1 MGKVKGSNL
10 KIIYKGRLEEINAET
25 MLVSLLN
32 MTEALNTINDYLN
45 ELHDSHNI
53 LKTKIE
59 AFSKGSLIVDFNLYL
74 EQIDDSTKK
83 KKSHGVNDLIYSFVG
98 MVVLK
103 RFLGLRKPVSIK
115 NINSA
120 EIIIENDRGN
130 TTIIN
135 HETFKLYYSSNALHE
150 KVTNFFRALE
160 ADYLIDSIEF
170 KLNNMKFIEVNKNYF
185 STLSEKID
193 TQYLEDTEDVFVHKK

>member
-10 KIIYKGRLEEINAET
+10 KIKYNGHFVQINAET
-25 MLVSLLN
+25 LLVSLLN
-32 MTEALNTINDYLN
+32 MTEALKEINDYLN
-45 ELHDSHNI
+45 EIHGSENKLAI
-53 LKTKIE
+53 KIE
-59 AFSKGSLIVDFNLYL
+59 SISPGSLLADFNIFL
-74 EQIDDSTKK
+74 EKIEGSSKI
-83 KKSHGVNDLIYSFVG
+83 KSHSVNDLIYSFVG
-98 MVVLK
+98 MIVLK
-103 RFLGLRKPVSIK
+103 RFLGIRKPVTIK

-135 HETFKLYYSSNALHE
+135 HETFKLYNSNNVLHE
-150 KVTNFFRALE
+150 KITNFFSALNG
-160 ADYLIDSIEF
+160 DYLIESVVF